1 MKYKSCLLMS
11 AVAIASFGAQAKEIS
26 VISFGGANKDAQAKA
41 YYQPFTKD
49 TGVNVIAGEYNG
61 EMAKLKAMVETKSVS
76 WDVVEVESSEVT
88 RGCDEGFFEKLDY
101 KIVGKKS
108 ELIPGAASKCGVG
121 FFVYS
126 TVFAYNSKKVTSVPT
141 SWADF
146 WDVKKNP
153 GKRGMRKTAKY
164 TLEAA
169 LLADGVAAKDIYS
182 VLATPAGVDRAFK
195 KLDELKPNIQWWEA
209 GAQAPQ
215 YLISGDVVMSAAYNG
230 RITNARNEGNKDL
243 EIVWNG
249 GLYEMEYWVIPKGT
263 PNKDEAMKFIASTL
277 LPERQVAYS
286 TLIPYGPTRKSANTL
301 VSADLASVLP
311 SSEQNMKLAAAI
323 DPAFWLDHGEELER
337 RFNAWA
343 AK

>member
-1 MKYKSCLLMS
+1 MKYKSCLLIS

-41 YYQPFTKD
+41 YYQPFTKES
-49 TGVNVIAGEYNG
+49 GVNVIAGEYNG

-88 RGCDEGFFEKLDY
+88 RGCDECFFEKLDY

-108 ELIPGAASKCGVG
+108 ELISGAASKCGVG

-126 TVFAYNSKKVTSVPT
+126 TVFAYNSKKVTTAPT
-141 SWADF
+141 SWTDF

-182 VLATPAGVDRAFK
+182 VLATPAGVDLAFK

-230 RITNARNEGNKDL
+230 RITNARNEGNTDL

-286 TLIPYGPTRKSANTL
+286 KLIPYGPTRKSANTL
-301 VSADLASVLP
+301 VSAELASVLP
-311 SSEQNMKLAAAI
+311 SSEQNIKKAAAI

>member
-41 YYQPFTKD
+41 YYQPFTKES
-49 TGVNVIAGEYNG
+49 GVNVIAGEYNG

-108 ELIPGAASKCGVG
+108 ELISGAASKCGVG

-126 TVFAYNSKKVTSVPT
+126 TVFAYNSKKVTTAPT
-141 SWADF
+141 SWTDF

-230 RITNARNEGNKDL
+230 RITNARNEGNTDL

-286 TLIPYGPTRKSANTL
+286 KLIPYGPTRKSANTL
-301 VSADLASVLP
+301 VSAELASVLP
-311 SSEQNMKLAAAI
+311 SSEQNIKKAAAI

>member
-1 MKYKSCLLMS
+1 MKYQSCLLMS
-11 AVAIASFGAQAKEIS
+11 AIAIASLGAQAKEIS

-108 ELIPGAASKCGVG
+108 ELISGAASKCGVG

-126 TVFAYNSKKVTSVPT
+126 TVFAYNSKKVTTAPT
-141 SWADF
+141 SWTDF

-169 LLADGVAAKDIYS
+169 LLADGVAAKDVYAT
-182 VLATPAGVDRAFK
+182 LATPAGVDRAFK
-195 KLDELKPNIQWWEA
+195 KLDALKPNIQWWEA
-209 GAQAPQ
+209 GALAPQ
-215 YLISGDVVMSAAYNG
+215 YLISGDVVMSSAYNG
-230 RITNARNEGNKDL
+230 RITNARNEGNTNL
-243 EIVWNG
+243 EIVWDG

-286 TLIPYGPTRKSANTL
+286 TLIPYGPTRKSVNGL
-301 VSADLASVLP
+301 VSAELASVLP